1 MYIKIY
7 IHLTYKMEETISS
20 SNSPNIDSRI
30 STNLGDLK
38 QLFEKE
44 QETYLSNEEILR
56 NVKEMLMYKKHNE
69 VKKKKIANYNEY
81 YKFFVSKFMRL
92 HMNLPTIFNK
102 VLEDDNFELHRLN
115 EMLSMRKNVD
125 DKKITNFDASVKI
138 SQKYTDE
145 FVKKPLHIE

>member
-56 NVKEMLMYKKHNE
+56 NVKEMLMYKTHNE

>member
-1 MYIKIY
+1 
-7 IHLTYKMEETISS
+7 MEEIISA
-20 SNSPNIDSRI
+20 SNNPNIDSKI

-38 QLFEKE
+38 QIFEKE
-44 QETYLSNEEILR
+44 KEVYLSNDEILVT
-56 NVKEMLMYKKHNE
+56 VKEMLAFKTNNE
-69 VKKKKIANYNEY
+69 LKKKKISNYNEY
-81 YKFFVSKFMRL
+81 YKFFVNKYMKL

-102 VLEDDNFELHRLN
+102 VLEDDEFELHRLK

-145 FVKKPLHIE
+145 FVKKPLNID

>member
-1 MYIKIY
+1 
-7 IHLTYKMEETISS
+7 MEEIVSS

-44 QETYLSNEEILR
+44 EETYLSNEEILR
-56 NVKEMLMYKKHNE
+56 NVKEMLMYKKNNE

-81 YKFFVSKFMRL
+81 YKFFVGKFMRL

-102 VLEDDNFELHRLN
+102 VLEDDNFELHRLK
-115 EMLSMRKNVD
+115 EMLAMRKNVD
-125 DKKITNFDASVKI
+125 DKKISNFDASVKI

-145 FVKKPLHIE
+145 FVKKPLNIE

>member
-1 MYIKIY
+1 
-7 IHLTYKMEETISS
+7 MEEIVSS
-20 SNSPNIDSRI
+20 SNSPNIDSKI

-44 QETYLSNEEILR
+44 EETYLSNEEILR
-56 NVKEMLMYKKHNE
+56 NVKEMLMYKKNNE

-81 YKFFVSKFMRL
+81 YKFFVSKFMTL

-102 VLEDDNFELHRLN
+102 VLEDDNFELHRLK
-115 EMLSMRKNVD
+115 EMLAMRKNVD
-125 DKKITNFDASVKI
+125 DKKISNFDASVKI

-145 FVKKPLHIE
+145 FVKKPLNIE

>member
-1 MYIKIY
+1 
-7 IHLTYKMEETISS
+7 MEETISS

-102 VLEDDNFELHRLN
+102 VLEDDNFELHRLK

>member
-115 EMLSMRKNVD
+115 EMLSMRF
-125 DKKITNFDASVKI
+125 ISVN
-138 SQKYTDE
+138 
-145 FVKKPLHIE
+145 

>member
-102 VLEDDNFELHRLN
+102 VLEDDNFELHRLK

>member
-56 NVKEMLMYKKHNE
+56 NVKEMLMYKKLQW
-69 VKKKKIANYNEY
+69 
-81 YKFFVSKFMRL
+81 S
-92 HMNLPTIFNK
+92 T
-102 VLEDDNFELHRLN
+102 
-115 EMLSMRKNVD
+115 
-125 DKKITNFDASVKI
+125 T
-138 SQKYTDE
+138 
-145 FVKKPLHIE
+145 

>member
-1 MYIKIY
+1 
-7 IHLTYKMEETISS
+7 MEEIVSS
-20 SNSPNIDSRI
+20 SNSPNIDSKI

-44 QETYLSNEEILR
+44 KETYLSNEEILR
-56 NVKEMLMYKKHNE
+56 NVKEMLMYKKNNE

-102 VLEDDNFELHRLN
+102 VLEDDNFELHRLK
-115 EMLSMRKNVD
+115 EMLAMRKNVD
-125 DKKITNFDASVKI
+125 DKKISNFDASVKI

-145 FVKKPLHIE
+145 FVKKPLNIE

>member
-1 MYIKIY
+1 
-7 IHLTYKMEETISS
+7 MEEIVSS

-44 QETYLSNEEILR
+44 EETYLSNEEILR
-56 NVKEMLMYKKHNE
+56 NVKEMLIYKKNNE

-81 YKFFVSKFMRL
+81 YKFFVGKFMRL

-102 VLEDDNFELHRLN
+102 VLEDDNFELHRLK
-115 EMLSMRKNVD
+115 EMLAMRKNVD
-125 DKKITNFDASVKI
+125 DKKISNFDASVKI

-145 FVKKPLHIE
+145 FVKKPLNIE

>member
-1 MYIKIY
+1 
-7 IHLTYKMEETISS
+7 MEETISS

>member
-1 MYIKIY
+1 
-7 IHLTYKMEETISS
+7 MEEIVSS
-20 SNSPNIDSRI
+20 SNSPNIDSKI

-44 QETYLSNEEILR
+44 EETYLSNEEILR
-56 NVKEMLMYKKHNE
+56 NVKEMLMYKKNNE

-81 YKFFVSKFMRL
+81 YKFFVGKFMRL

-102 VLEDDNFELHRLN
+102 VLEDDNFELHRLK
-115 EMLSMRKNVD
+115 EMLAMRKNVD
-125 DKKITNFDASVKI
+125 DKKISNFDASVKI

-145 FVKKPLHIE
+145 FVKKPLNIE